1 MKGRAAF
8 GAFLRFR
15 RHPRRYHVLVKV
27 IDIFGN
33 DTSQGY
39 DVKV

>member
-1 MKGRAAF
+1 MMDRAAF
-8 GAFLRFR
+8 WAFLRSR
-15 RHPRRYHVLVKV
+15 RHSRRYRVLVKV